1 MPTITAASAQGL
13 RDLIDQYATGEN
25 PKLPGIVYCAF
36 AQDSLPIFQHASG
49 KKGLSTTQP
58 MTLDTTFWLLLFTKL
73 VTSIACMQCVERG
86 LLKLDDA
93 DQLEELA
100 PELRHVQVLQR
111 TAEGDFHYVPK
122 KSRITF
128 RMLLNHTAG
137 FGYAFE
143 DDKLAEVARPIGL
156 DDFSCD
162 RFDVINR
169 PLVNQPGETFQYGT
183 SMDWAGIIVK
193 RATGVS
199 LETYFQENI
208 FGPLDITSI
217 TFQPSEESKSRLAHM
232 HKRDVDGGFYEIDH
246 IYRKPLVVK
255 IQEEK
260 DNLLCAGGHGCFGKP
275 AEFSRIIALLLNDGQ
290 DARTKAQLLRPETID
305 EMFTDQISDKPRYSN
320 KFIPVSKPTLAR
332 PTPLTAMP
340 EDHTEGWGLS
350 FSISHHPSST
360 GRPAGAASWEG
371 LANLYWFADRKNKL
385 GGIIA
390 TQIAPY
396 GDPYVLEC
404 SDKVETEI
412 YKIIASRTT
421 E

>member
-1 MPTITAASAQGL
+1 
-13 RDLIDQYATGEN
+13 
-25 PKLPGIVYCAF
+25 
-36 AQDSLPIFQHASG
+36 
-49 KKGLSTTQP
+49 
-58 MTLDTTFWLLLFTKL
+58 
-73 VTSIACMQCVERG
+73 MQCVERG

-122 KSRITF
+122 ESRITF

-143 DDKLAEVARPIGL
+143 DDKLAEVARPVGL

-183 SMDWAGIIVK
+183 SMDWAGIIVE

-232 HKRDVDGGFYEIDH
+232 HQRDVDGGFYEIDH

-255 IQEEK
+255 TQEEK
-260 DNLLCAGGHGCFGKP
+260 DNLFCAGGHGCFGKP

-290 DARTKAQLLRPETID
+290 DARTKAQLLRSETID

-350 FSISHHPSST
+350 FSISHQPSST